1 MYTIFRPFYII
12 AFLSVVLVFG
22 NAQDSQSIVQLHPT
36 YSQTLDI
43 LARHIQSKIGNDTII
58 AVFPFSNS
66 AGIITEAGIS
76 LTNDLQAILSTRDG
90 ITTISQDRIFTFL
103 RNYNFSR
110 LVTDRTTFLSHLSI
124 QLGANI
130 LVTGTEEAATSEPT
144 ISVVITDIQS
154 GNDISIGKI
163 TTEISPNLVEKT
175 LLPVTV
181 YRPSIAGT
189 YSIAV
194 RDIRLSGKD
203 KTGNNLDALSLPD
216 PFVRVFLGTQFI
228 FESKTWQDTLT
239 AEGCRTQKLLIPDS
253 TALTIQLLDADVLQ
267 PQLFFQLTLSSPMIL
282 DLILEKNGSK
292 TFGNEVAEIRID
304 FERR

>member
-1 MYTIFRPFYII
+1 MTYKLYFQHVTALQLFRRIVYLPF
-12 AFLSVVLVFG
+12 FV
-22 NAQDSQSIVQLHPT
+22 
-36 YSQTLDI
+36 
-43 LARHIQSKIGNDTII
+43 
-58 AVFPFSNS
+58 
-66 AGIITEAGIS
+66 
-76 LTNDLQAILSTRDG
+76 
-90 ITTISQDRIFTFL
+90 TTISAGLSQTEQHL
-103 RNYNFSR
+103 
-110 LVTDRTTFLSHLSI
+110 LSHLSI
-124 QLGANI
+124 QLGRISLLQEPRKRQHPNRLYQLSSLIYKA
-130 LVTGTEEAATSEPT
+130 EMTSRSE
-144 ISVVITDIQS
+144 
-154 GNDISIGKI
+154 KI

-267 PQLFFQLTLSSPMIL
+267 LNFFSNSRFHPL
-282 DLILEKNGSK
+282 
-292 TFGNEVAEIRID
+292 
-304 FERR
+304 